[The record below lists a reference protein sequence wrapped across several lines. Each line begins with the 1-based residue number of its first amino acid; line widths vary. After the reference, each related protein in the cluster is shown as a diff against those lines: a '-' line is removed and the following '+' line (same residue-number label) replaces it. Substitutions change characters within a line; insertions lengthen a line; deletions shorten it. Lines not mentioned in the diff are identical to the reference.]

1 MSRATNAPASRE
13 RRRGRLELAKG
24 FYGGRSKRFRTATE
38 AVNHAQRYATVHRKL
53 RKRDFRSLWIVRINA
68 AVRPEGITYSRFIE
82 GLNKA
87 GVALNRKILADLAV
101 NDAEAFKSLVQKAKD
116 ALSK

>member
-1 MSRATNAPASRE
+1 MPRSTNAPASRE
-13 RRRGRLELAKG
+13 RRRKRLELAKG

-38 AVNHAQRYATVHRKL
+38 AVDHARRYATVHRKL

-68 AVRPEGITYSRFIE
+68 AVRPLGITYSRFIE

-87 GVALNRKILADLAV
+87 KVQLNRKILADLAV
-101 NDAEAFKSLVQKAKD
+101 TVPAAFAELVKTAKA
-116 ALSK
+116 ALA

>member
-1 MSRATNAPASRE
+1 MSRSTNAPASRE
-13 RRRGRLELAKG
+13 RRRKRLELAKG

-38 AVNHAQRYATVHRKL
+38 AVDHARRYATVHRKL
-53 RKRDFRSLWIVRINA
+53 RKRDYRSLWIVRINA

-87 GVALNRKILADLAV
+87 GVALNRKILADIAV
-101 NDAEAFKSLVQKAKD
+101 NDPAAFAEIVKAAKA
-116 ALSK
+116 ALA

>member
-1 MSRATNAPASRE
+1 MSRSTNAPASRE
-13 RRRGRLELAKG
+13 RRRKRLELAKG

-38 AVNHAQRYATVHRKL
+38 AVDHARKYATVHRKL
-53 RKRDFRSLWIVRINA
+53 RKRDYRSLWIVRINA

-101 NDAEAFKSLVQKAKD
+101 NDPSAFAEIVKTAKA
-116 ALSK
+116 ALA

>member
-1 MSRATNAPASRE
+1 MSRSTNAPASRE
-13 RRRGRLELAKG
+13 RRRKRLELAKG

-38 AVNHAQRYATVHRKL
+38 AVDHARKYATVHRKL
-53 RKRDFRSLWIVRINA
+53 RKRDYRSLWIVRINA

-87 GVALNRKILADLAV
+87 GVALNRKILADIAV
-101 NDAEAFKSLVQKAKD
+101 NDPSAFAEIVKTAKA
-116 ALSK
+116 ALA